1 MQATMGRRPV
11 MRRKGDS
18 KRPVIQVV
26 LRGSAGLGLLLLFVI
41 KEVVITHGLFL
52 RTFFRPSISA
62 TPPPIKL
69 DIGYWNKLQFKA
81 ILILRYLA
89 KDQFA
94 YQSWMKRVH
103 DRILHRLEASGA
115 PVQYGRPIPIAT
127 VRPGELEPREFWKRY
142 VRTGTPVIIKGG
154 AADSPACQRWTPE
167 YFASHYGD
175 FKVNIIEQNSNEH
188 SVGSFADVVASEG
201 TDRKLY
207 IHNSASIFSYNP
219 ELFDDLDCLSY
230 TQHMGGRRTMFL
242 GAQLFLGVHPTTGTE
257 AHSASNTNLFF
268 QVYGKKK
275 WTFVHPDYLWLMYPA
290 LNRFFLF
297 CASFVRQEY
306 TPEYLEQYAPLQRYC
321 PRYEAVLEPGD
332 ILLNPPWQWHA
343 INNVTDR
350 SIGVATRWTSVGP
363 VNRTNTFFDLCQL
376 LSPAIWRLRI
386 QGMLSAPG
394 EPVIIDENTRGL
406 VDSHDDYI
414 DFGKKGAAREYMDFH
429 QWPEQW
435 RFTSGQP
442 TQAEP
447 ASEPTAT

>member
-1 MQATMGRRPV
+1 MDTMASRPH
-11 MRRKGDS
+11 MRRKGTGGV
-18 KRPVIQVV
+18 PVVKAVV
-26 LRGSAGLGLLLLFVI
+26 RGAAGLGLLVLFFF
-41 KEVVITHGLFL
+41 KEVLLTHGLFL
-52 RTFFRPSISA
+52 RTLLRPSVSA
-62 TPPPIKL
+62 NPPPVRL
-69 DIGYWNKLQFKA
+69 DIGYFNKLQFKA
-81 ILILRYLA
+81 ILMVRYLV

-94 YQSWMKRVH
+94 CHRWMQRVH
-103 DRILHRLEASGA
+103 DAILARLEASGA
-115 PVQYGRPIPIAT
+115 PVQYDQTLPIAT
-127 VRPGELEPREFWKRY
+127 VEPGAMEPREFWRRY

-154 AADSPACQRWTPE
+154 AIGTDALEKWTPE

-175 FKVNIIEQNSNEH
+175 FPVNLIEQNTNTH

-201 TDRKLY
+201 TERKLY

-219 ELFDDLDCLSY
+219 ELFDDLDCLAY
-230 TQHMGGRRTMFL
+230 KQHMGGRQTMFL

-268 QVYGKKK
+268 QVYGKKQ

-321 PRYEAVLEPGD
+321 PRYQAVLEPGD

-343 INNVTDR
+343 INNITDR
-350 SIGVATRWTSVGP
+350 SIGVATRWTSVGR
-363 VNRTNTFFDLCQL
+363 VKRTNTFFDLCQL

-386 QGMLSAPG
+386 QGMLTNPG

-414 DFGKKGAAREYMDFH
+414 NFGKAGSTAAYLDLH
-429 QWPEQW
+429 DWPEHL
-435 RFTSGQP
+435 RFRRPPQGEDGPTS
-442 TQAEP
+442 
-447 ASEPTAT
+447 STAAA